1 MSDGRLLWLTCSI
14 MMGPVEVPQQTPQI
28 VKVVSSSYE
37 FGANYVWDKV
47 RELPAV
53 GS

>member
-1 MSDGRLLWLTCSI
+1 

-47 RELPAV
+47 RKLPAA
-53 GS
+53 GSRSLIGRFVLF